1 MDKGGVSKGRRN
13 SNNEDE
19 ENLCSGK
26 CCCKWMKDNV
36 LLIMIVT
43 GVVLGLLIGFLLK
56 LHSDIEFTAKEIAY
70 ISFPGVIFLNMLK
83 MIIIPLIFTSV
94 TAGLAVLDTKSS
106 GKLGGRTMLYYI
118 CTTVMAVILGIIL
131 VVSIKPG
138 KGSPDDVTRAGSS
151 KKVEADDA
159 FMDLIRNMVPP
170 NLIAACFET
179 YRTSL
184 VPVAP
189 EPMPSP
195 EPSNMTTLLTTGMM
209 MSTDN
214 ATTLPMTPTVVYKS
228 QGGYVDGSNI
238 LGIITFSIV
247 LGVVISKMGPKGAIL
262 IHFFVALNDAIM
274 RIVWLVMWFA
284 PFGIMF
290 LIMGRVLLMDD
301 WSVIGGQLGMYMVTV
316 ITGLLIHGLIVLPL
330 LYVIFTRK
338 NPIRF
343 FLGVLPA
350 ILTAFGTAS
359 SSATLP
365 VTIRCVE
372 ENLRVDKRVAQFVL
386 PIGATINMDGTAL
399 YEAVAAI
406 FIAQLNNYDLDI
418 GQYIT
423 ISITATMAS
432 IGAAGIPEA
441 GLVTTVLVLTA
452 VGLPV
457 EDVALLLVIDW
468 LIDRI
473 RTAVNVFGDSTGA
486 GIIEKYTTYD
496 LEEDSK
502 EEEFDAIEA
511 GYYDNKAK
519 HNYGYKNSDNFDT
532 PL

>member
-36 LLIMIVT
+36 LLVMIAT
-43 GVVLGLLIGFLLK
+43 GIILGLLIGFLLK

-106 GKLGGRTMLYYI
+106 EPVR
-118 CTTVMAVILGIIL
+118 
-131 VVSIKPG
+131 
-138 KGSPDDVTRAGSS
+138 R

-316 ITGLLIHGLIVLPL
+316 ITGLLIHGLIILPL

-486 GIIEKYTTYD
+486 GIIEKYTTHD